1 MLQFAHPWLF
11 ALAPLPW
18 FVAMFAPPFREKLVT
33 VRVSFLDRVARLTG
47 QTSTNAGSAPR
58 RPLLQLFADTLV
70 WLLLVAASARPQW
83 IEEPIIFEQ
92 PMRDLLVAVDL
103 SGSMDTVDF
112 TNAAGDS
119 VDRLSAVKEILSD
132 FLGRR
137 SDDRIGLIVFGSAAF
152 VQVPF
157 TDDTAVVQ
165 QLLDET
171 AVGMAGPRTMFGDAI
186 GLAITLFERSELED
200 RVLIIA
206 TDGNDTGSQVPP
218 ARAAEIA
225 RDQEIVIYTIGIGD
239 PEAAGEE
246 ALDEV
251 ALRAVATT
259 TGGRYFHAAERAHL
273 VEVYNE
279 IDRLAP
285 RKVDTLSYRPQRDL
299 FHWPLGAA
307 LLLSLL
313 YHGFA
318 AASVRYRARGELAIV
333 ADDRTT
339 A

>member
-11 ALAPLPW
+11 ALVPLPW
-18 FVAMFAPPFREKLVT
+18 LVAISAPPFREKLVT
-33 VRVSFLDRVARLTG
+33 VRVSFLDRIARISG
-47 QTSTNAGSAPR
+47 QPSTHTEAVPARPR
-58 RPLLQLFADTLV
+58 SQLIANTLL
-70 WLLLVAASARPQW
+70 WLLLVAALARPQW
-83 IEEPIIFEQ
+83 IEEPLVFNQ

-103 SGSMDTVDF
+103 SGSMDTIDF
-112 TNAAGDS
+112 TNAAGDA
-119 VDRLSAVKEILSD
+119 VDRLSAVKEVMRD
-132 FLGRR
+132 FLARR

-157 TDDTAVVQ
+157 TDDTTVVQ

-171 AVGMAGPRTMFGDAI
+171 AVRMAGPRTMFGDAI

-200 RVLIIA
+200 RVLIA
-206 TDGNDTGSQVPP
+206 LTDGNDTGSQVPP

-225 RDQEIVIYTIGIGD
+225 RDQGIVIHTIGVGD
-239 PEAAGEE
+239 PQAAGEE

-251 ALRAVATT
+251 ALQAVATV
-259 TGGRYFHAAERAHL
+259 TGGRYFHAADRATL
-273 VEVYNE
+273 AEVYDE
-279 IDRLAP
+279 IDRLTP

-313 YHGFA
+313 YHGIA
-318 AASVRYRARGELAIV
+318 AAFASHRSREPHISP
-333 ADDRTT
+333 DDGNT